1 MVGTCGLHGLRVDC
15 VLGVYGRERE
25 QPQTILV
32 DVELDYDFAAA
43 AASDEVG
50 DAVDYDRVAAEVT
63 ALAVRRQFRLLESMA
78 EETVAMLLDQLSA
91 VQTVRIEIRKP
102 QAVRAASWSFVR
114 LERGRR

>member
-15 VLGVYGRERE
+15 VLGVYSHERE

-32 DVELDYDFAAA
+32 DVELDYDFTAA

-50 DAVDYDRVAAEVT
+50 EAVDYDRVAAAVT
-63 ALAVRRQFRLLESMA
+63 ALAVRRQFRLLEAMA
-78 EETVAMLLDQLSA
+78 EEAAAMLLDQLGA

-102 QAVRAASWSFVR
+102 QAVPAAVCSFVR
-114 LERGRR
+114 LERERR